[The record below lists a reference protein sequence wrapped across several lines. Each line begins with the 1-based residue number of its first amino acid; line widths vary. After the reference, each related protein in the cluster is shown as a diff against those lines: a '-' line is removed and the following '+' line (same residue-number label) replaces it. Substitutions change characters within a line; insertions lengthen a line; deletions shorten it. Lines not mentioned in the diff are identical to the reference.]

1 MGRLLTAQ
9 THRRNLPSINITDI
23 SRISMWIYGFVI
35 SAYFAGIC
43 GADCPFLAAQKGTRA
58 LHMQEVSQTHRQLNL
73 QQDEDVLQY
82 YEALGNIDFDEVK
95 TDIVDLIHSSEEWWP
110 ADWQSVGGS
119 YGPFFIRLAWHCSG
133 SYRTSD
139 GRGGCDGG
147 RQRFNPEQSWEDNA
161 NLDKAREL
169 LWPVKQKYGEGLSW
183 GDLFVL
189 AGTTAIEDMGGPII
203 GFCAG
208 RIDDSSGAASAP
220 LGPTQYQED
229 LYPCELNGNCSA
241 PLGSEKVGLIYVDP
255 TGHLGNPDPALSVA
269 DIRDVFGRMAMNDT
283 EVGCDFVYRILV

>member
-1 MGRLLTAQ
+1 
-9 THRRNLPSINITDI
+9 
-23 SRISMWIYGFVI
+23 MWWKYGI
-35 SAYFAGIC
+35 AASACIVEVSGAG
-43 GADCPFLAAQKGTRA
+43 CPFLAAQQGTRA
-58 LHMQEVSQTHRQLNL
+58 LHNVPASHRKLGL
-73 QQDEDVLQY
+73 QHDEDVLHY
-82 YEALGNIDFDEVK
+82 YEALGNIDFNEVK
-95 TDIVDLIHSSEEWWP
+95 TDIVGLIHSSEEWWP
-110 ADWQSVGGS
+110 SDWQSVGGS

-147 RQRFNPEQSWEDNA
+147 RQRFNPEQSWEDNT

-169 LWPVKQKYGEGLSW
+169 LWPIKQKYGQGLSW

-189 AGTTAIEDMGGPII
+189 AGTTAIEDMGGPTI

-208 RIDDSSGAASAP
+208 RIDDSTGAASVP

-255 TGHLGNPDPALSVA
+255 TGHLGNPDPSLSVA

-283 EVGCDFVYRILV
+283 EVVFFLIV